1 MELLTNLIDDE
12 SAGPLVLTELCG
24 LFMMM
29 RPSTKSLMEG
39 GALEPD
45 NIIFV
50 KLEARIMEF
59 IKKPTHAL
67 VNLVL
72 KQIAVSC
79 SWIKFWESKN
89 HTFLRLWFEL
99 SNCTE
104 IVVKIMSHFYE
115 Y

>member
-1 MELLTNLIDDE
+1 MELLTNIIDDE

-24 LFMMM
+24 LFMMI

-59 IKKPTHAL
+59 IKKPTPAL
-67 VNLVL
+67 INLVL
-72 KQIAVSC
+72 KQIAVRVLEL
-79 SWIKFWESKN
+79 IYEPKN
-89 HTFLRLWFEL
+89 HKY
-99 SNCTE
+99 SQ
-104 IVVKIMSHFYE
+104 KIFTL
-115 Y
+115 

>member
-59 IKKPTHAL
+59 IKKPTPAL

-72 KQIAVSC
+72 KQIAVSY
-79 SWIKFWESKN
+79 SWIFGIQKPYIFIA
-89 HTFLRLWFEL
+89 L
-99 SNCTE
+99 
-104 IVVKIMSHFYE
+104 V
-115 Y
+115 

>member
-1 MELLTNLIDDE
+1 MELLTNIIDDE

-24 LFMMM
+24 LFMMI

-59 IKKPTHAL
+59 IKKPTPAL
-67 VNLVL
+67 INLVL
-72 KQIAVSC
+72 KQIAVRALEL
-79 SWIKFWESKN
+79 IFELKN
-89 HTFLRLWFEL
+89 HKYSQKNFTL
-99 SNCTE
+99 
-104 IVVKIMSHFYE
+104 
-115 Y
+115 

>member
-1 MELLTNLIDDE
+1 MELLTNIIDDE

-24 LFMMM
+24 LFMMI

-59 IKKPTHAL
+59 IKKPTPAL
-67 VNLVL
+67 INLVL
-72 KQIAVSC
+72 KQIAVRA
-79 SWIKFWESKN
+79 
-89 HTFLRLWFEL
+89 LEL
-99 SNCTE
+99 IFNPRT
-104 IVVKIMSHFYE
+104 INIPRKISHFE
-115 Y
+115 IT

>member
-1 MELLTNLIDDE
+1 MELLTNIIDDE

-24 LFMMM
+24 LFMMI

-59 IKKPTHAL
+59 IKKPTPAL
-67 VNLVL
+67 INLVL
-72 KQIAVSC
+72 KQIAVRALEL
-79 SWIKFWESKN
+79 IYEPKN
-89 HTFLRLWFEL
+89 HKY
-99 SNCTE
+99 SQ
-104 IVVKIMSHFYE
+104 KIFTL
-115 Y
+115 

>member
-24 LFMMM
+24 LFMMI

-59 IKKPTHAL
+59 IKKPTPAL

-72 KQIAVSC
+72 KQIAVSKP
-79 SWIKFWESKN
+79 WISNPKTIFFRRFDL
-89 HTFLRLWFEL
+89 TFEL
-99 SNCTE
+99 
-104 IVVKIMSHFYE
+104 Y
-115 Y
+115 

>member
-24 LFMMM
+24 LFMMI

-50 KLEARIMEF
+50 KLQNMDLISSCEKQM
-59 IKKPTHAL
+59 
-67 VNLVL
+67 NLV
-72 KQIAVSC
+72 
-79 SWIKFWESKN
+79 IK
-89 HTFLRLWFEL
+89 
-99 SNCTE
+99 
-104 IVVKIMSHFYE
+104 
-115 Y
+115 